1 MFKHEFNLESI
12 MTKDIVEDIL
22 TVDDPSENEET
33 IEHDIDNVNFNST
46 FTNPSQADKI
56 LNEVMFKCEKC
67 DFASAR
73 KNDINDH
80 KMTNHNWCSKC
91 FSSFDTQENLQNHK
105 IGIHK
110 KKKKKADRTHIVV
123 GEAPR

>member
-12 MTKDIVEDIL
+12 MTKDIIEDIL
-22 TVDDPSENEET
+22 TVDEPSENEET

-67 DFASAR
+67 DFAFAR
-73 KNDINDH
+73 KN
-80 KMTNHNWCSKC
+80 
-91 FSSFDTQENLQNHK
+91 ENLQNN
-105 IGIHK
+105 IQRQHK
-110 KKKKKADRTHIVV
+110 KKKKYADRTLNL